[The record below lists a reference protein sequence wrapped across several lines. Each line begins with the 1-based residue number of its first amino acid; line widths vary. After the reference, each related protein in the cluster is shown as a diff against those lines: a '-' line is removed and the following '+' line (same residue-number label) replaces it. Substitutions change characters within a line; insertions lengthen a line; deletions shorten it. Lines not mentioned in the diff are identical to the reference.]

1 MCVAPRQELWGFGK
15 LSPRTVLGAK
25 GKPGRLLGYSTVAK
39 LVWELD
45 LFGPGSHAPT
55 LILRFHF

>member
-1 MCVAPRQELWGFGK
+1 VIIDSCWSIGIDDYVTNSA
-15 LSPRTVLGAK
+15 LG
-25 GKPGRLLGYSTVAK
+25 RVSTVAK